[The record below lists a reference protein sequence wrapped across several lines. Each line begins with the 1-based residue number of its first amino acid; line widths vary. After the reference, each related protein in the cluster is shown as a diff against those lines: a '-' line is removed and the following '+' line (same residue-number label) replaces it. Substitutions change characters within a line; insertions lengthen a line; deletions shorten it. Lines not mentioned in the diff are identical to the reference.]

1 MNTEDKMTPFELIP
15 PIKDYIW
22 GGTRLKDD
30 FGFESNLDK
39 LAVLPKAG
47 N

>member
-22 GGTRLKDD
+22 GGTRLRKE
-30 FGFESNLDK
+30 FGKSSDLT
-39 LAVLPKAG
+39 VLPKAG